1 MVPTRSVET
10 PESKHPLHVL
20 IPCKGLE
27 SGKSRLSK
35 RLDGNARRSLCE
47 ALLRRTIQN
56 GIAITRYTQ
65 VAVVTSDENAAA
77 IGGQYG
83 AEVILEP
90 GGGLNAAL
98 DHARALLCNR
108 IGSSPCTLLVLPT
121 DLPLARHGTLLE
133 FLQCG
138 GDVLIAPDENGHGT
152 NLLALRSKAVW
163 DYRFSYGDESCSL
176 HQATARAF
184 GWKATIFRHSEL
196 AFDIDEPVDYDRWL
210 NHSRLKQE
218 TEVRLR
224 HEAFFSV

>member
-1 MVPTRSVET
+1 MVPTRSAET
-10 PESKHPLHVL
+10 PENKPPLHVL

-56 GIAITRYTQ
+56 GIAITKYTQ

-77 IGGQYG
+77 ICGQYG
-83 AEVILEP
+83 AEVIVEP
-90 GGGLNAAL
+90 GGGLNVAL
-98 DHARALLCNR
+98 DHARTLLCKR
-108 IGSSPCTLLVLPT
+108 IGGSCTLLVLPT
-121 DLPLARHGTLLE
+121 DLPLARHETLLE

-138 GDVLIAPDENGHGT
+138 GDVLIAPNENDHGT

-163 DYRFSYGDESCSL
+163 DYRFSYGDESCAL
-176 HQATARAF
+176 HQTTARAF

-210 NHSRLKQE
+210 NHSKLMQE
-218 TEVRLR
+218 TEVR
-224 HEAFFSV
+224 HEALFSV

>member
-1 MVPTRSVET
+1 MVPTRSAET
-10 PESKHPLHVL
+10 PESEPPLQVL

-56 GIAITRYTQ
+56 SIAVTGYAQ
-65 VAVVTSDENAAA
+65 VAVVTSDEHAAA
-77 IGGQYG
+77 IGRRYG
-83 AEVILEP
+83 VEVILDP

-108 IGSSPCTLLVLPT
+108 HGGLCTLLILPI
-121 DLPLARHGTLLE
+121 DLPLVRHETLLE
-133 FLQCG
+133 FLECG
-138 GDVLIAPDENGHGT
+138 GDVVIAPDEEGRGT
-152 NLLALRSKAVW
+152 NLLGLRSRAVW
-163 DYRFSYGDESCSL
+163 KYRFSYGDESYSL

-184 GWKATIFRHSEL
+184 GWKATKFHHSEL

-210 NHSRLKQE
+210 NHIKLMQE
-218 TEVRLR
+218 TEVRP
-224 HEAFFSV
+224 EFSV